1 MSKQN
6 RRVAKMTLCAL
17 LAAMYVLLSTY
28 LGIKV
33 GNFLHI
39 TFSSL
44 PVILAAILLGPAHA
58 VLVAGMGEFIN
69 QMLTYGLSPTMPL
82 WMLPPMCRGLLVGL
96 LVLAVCKAGRQ
107 AEKSPLLLG
116 GILMLASIAS
126 SVVTTLV
133 MWADSTFW
141 GYYSFALVFGAS
153 IHRMV
158 SSLVTAAVITLI
170 CIPVASA
177 LRKLPMLQK
186 NK

>member
-39 TFSSL
+39 TFASL
-44 PVILAAILLGPAHA
+44 PVILAAILMGPTYG

-69 QMLTYGLSPTMPL
+69 QLLSYGLSPTMPL
-82 WMLPPMCRGLLVGL
+82 WMLPPMCRGLIVGL
-96 LVLAVCKAGRQ
+96 LVLAACKKGRQ
-107 AEKSPLLLG
+107 VEKTPLLLG
-116 GILMLASIAS
+116 GILMTASVVS
-126 SVVTTLV
+126 SVVTTFV
-133 MWADSTFW
+133 MWADSVFW
-141 GYYSFALVFGAS
+141 GYYSFVVVFGAS
-153 IHRMV
+153 IHRMI
-158 SSLVTAAVITLI
+158 SSLITAVVITLI
-170 CIPVASA
+170 CIPVVTA

-186 NK
+186 K